1 MNKIILGFLIVLV
14 ASPVFALSNTEVRSN
29 IQSFIDTQE
38 FPQKIDTVT
47 TLLRMET
54 TTRGIAYTYQLSMSQ
69 DQFSI
74 AALNG
79 IKLNNITNLCT
90 NSVMNWYKSNDIE
103 MIYYY
108 FDNMGELI
116 SLFKVNSSDC

>member
-108 FDNMGELI
+108 FDDMGELI
-116 SLFKVNSSDC
+116 SLFKVTSSDC

>member
-79 IKLNNITNLCT
+79 IKLNNVTNLCT

-108 FDNMGELI
+108 FDDMGELI
-116 SLFKVNSSDC
+116 SLFKVTSSDC

>member
-38 FPQKIDTVT
+38 FPQKIDTVI

-108 FDNMGELI
+108 FDDMGELI
-116 SLFKVNSSDC
+116 SLFKVTSSDC